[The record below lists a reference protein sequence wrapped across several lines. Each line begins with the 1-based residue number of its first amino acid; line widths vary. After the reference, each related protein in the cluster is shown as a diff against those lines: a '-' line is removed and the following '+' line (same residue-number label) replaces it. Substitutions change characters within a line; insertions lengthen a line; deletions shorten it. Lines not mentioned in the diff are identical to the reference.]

1 VNPPR
6 DPQSDAASERHNI
19 GHWPRHWAGLRGEA
33 PAVKDDDRD
42 LSWLDFEERV
52 SRLAGWLQ
60 AEGIGPGDRVAILLP
75 NRSAY
80 LEGVFAAA
88 RVGGICVPI
97 NLRLAPRE
105 IAFLLDDC
113 RPAALLHE
121 QEQADVVDR
130 ALHRAA
136 HTPVLRIVVGG
147 EHDAYEAGL
156 ATAFP
161 RHDCHPVTRD
171 DPMML
176 MYTSG
181 TTGSPKGALLPHRKT
196 LYNCINARGYFS
208 IRPEDRVLV
217 VAPLFHSLGLQILA
231 LPLLYCGGSLVLQ
244 PRFDPGRVWRSVVD
258 EKISYF
264 GGVPA
269 MHQRLYDALGD
280 AAEPERVVAGLRFV
294 FTAGSAVSVDLI
306 RAFERRGIVLKQG
319 YGQTESSILTCLD
332 AEDALRKA
340 GSVGR
345 AVANIELRVIAQDC
359 VDRGPE
365 GWRDAAVG
373 ETGEIVVRGPI
384 TMLGYWERPEATT
397 ETLVDGWLHTRD
409 LGSRDDEGYVTL
421 VGRARDMFISG
432 GENVYPAEVER
443 VYREHPAIREVA
455 VVGVPDERWGEVGRA
470 HVVLEPGASLDLD
483 ALDAWASEQLARF
496 KIPHHVV
503 VEREL
508 PHTASGKVQKHK
520 LLERDP
526 TS

>member
-1 VNPPR
+1 VDPPP
-6 DPQSDAASERHNI
+6 DCESDAPSERHNI
-19 GHWPRHWAGLRGEA
+19 GHWPGHWARLRGTER
-33 PAVKDDDRD
+33 AVKDEDRD
-42 LSWLDFEERV
+42 LSWSEFEDRV
-52 SRLAGWLQ
+52 ARLAGWLLTHGVQ
-60 AEGIGPGDRVAILLP
+60 PGDRVAILLP

-80 LEGVFAAA
+80 LEAVFAAA

-121 QEQADVVDR
+121 HDQADVVDR
-130 ALHRAA
+130 ALQRAG
-136 HTPVLRIVVGG
+136 HTPALRIVVGG
-147 EHDAYEAGL
+147 EPDAYESSLSA
-156 ATAFP
+156 AP
-161 RHDCHPVTRD
+161 PHHDCVPVTRN

-196 LYNCINARGYFS
+196 LYNCINARGYFA
-208 IRPEDRVLV
+208 IRAEDRVLV

-231 LPLLYCGGSLVLQ
+231 LPLLYCGGALVLQ
-244 PRFDPGRVWRSVVD
+244 PRFDADRVWRSVVD
-258 EKISYF
+258 ERISYF

-269 MHQRLYDALGD
+269 MHQRLYDALSHMPD
-280 AAEPERVVAGLRFV
+280 AEPAVAGLRFV

-319 YGQTESSILTCLD
+319 YGQTESSILTCLE

-345 AVANIELRVIAQDC
+345 AVANIELRVVGQDSLE
-359 VDRGPE
+359 RGP
-365 GWRDAAVG
+365 GAWRDAEVG

-384 TMLGYWERPEATT
+384 TMLGYWERPEATA
-397 ETLVDGWLHTRD
+397 ETLVEGWLHTRD
-409 LGSRDDEGYVTL
+409 LGTRDDEGYITL

-432 GENVYPAEVER
+432 GENVYPAEIER

-470 HVVLEPGASLDLD
+470 HVVVEPGAELDLE

-503 VEREL
+503 VEPEL

-520 LLERDP
+520 LLEPDAAP
-526 TS
+526 